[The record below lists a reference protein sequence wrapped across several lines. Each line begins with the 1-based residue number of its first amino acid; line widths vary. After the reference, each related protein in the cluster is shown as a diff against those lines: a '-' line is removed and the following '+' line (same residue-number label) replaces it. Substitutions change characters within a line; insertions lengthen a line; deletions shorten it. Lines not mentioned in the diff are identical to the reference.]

1 MSLHFAYLDAGT
13 GSIVIQA
20 VVGTALGV
28 TYALRNFSK
37 KFFKLNRLLR
47 RKNTET
53 GLE

>member
-1 MSLHFAYLDAGT
+1 MSSFFAYLDAGT

-37 KFFKLNRLLR
+37 KFFSLNRIHR